1 MIHQLLTPKKKEQN
15 KNKNKNKKRKET
27 KQNKSNQK
35 TKTNKESKTTE
46 STCNAR
52 TQKPHTAYIY
62 IFFIGKYQY
71 IKSARGATHVHR
83 TYTKRAHLYKL
94 LIRKRRQNSKNSQ
107 VL

>member
-1 MIHQLLTPKKKEQN
+1 MIPQLLTPKKKPEQN
-15 KNKNKNKKRKET
+15 KTKQKQ
-27 KQNKSNQK
+27 KQNKTNQK

-46 STCNAR
+46 STCENPK
-52 TQKPHTAYIY
+52 TPYCIYIY

-94 LIRKRRQNSKNSQ
+94 LIRKRRTK
-107 VL
+107 L